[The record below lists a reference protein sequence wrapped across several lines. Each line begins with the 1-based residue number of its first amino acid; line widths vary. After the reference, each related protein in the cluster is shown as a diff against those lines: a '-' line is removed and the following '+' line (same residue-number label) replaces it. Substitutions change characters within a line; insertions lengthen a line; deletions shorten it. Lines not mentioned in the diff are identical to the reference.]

1 MRDPR
6 ISPPAP
12 ECLAVRQ
19 SRQLAR
25 WGLSGLPVPGRRIRE
40 CRARRGVVASPDAE
54 NQIKEVRR
62 ERGMS
67 AQEVPAAGAESG
79 DSTMKREPSSSNG
92 PAPESSSPAEICV
105 IIGESHNAQ
114 TPGSYV
120 CGICGKKYKYY
131 NCFQTHVRGHR
142 ESDGGSGEGGSQS
155 TINNFRYT
163 CDICGKKYKYY
174 SCFQEHRDLHSVDDP
189 YDQVVI
195 PVDDS
200 KEEEPIEP
208 FLKIGPKTG
217 IYVCEFCGKQ
227 YKYFNPYQE
236 HVALHAP
243 LSHSFEMQSPRAPQ
257 RLKDSRKHGNMKSDQ
272 IESPFSRK
280 MEKKSQ
286 STLGETN
293 SSQNSSG
300 AMCPLVSSSF
310 PPPQTDSENHSPA
323 GTAKSPPAPAP
334 APAAQEQSWKS
345 PPTSQRN
352 SASNL
357 SSALPEKERQQLAE
371 RLLRAMCAD
380 LGTLSVLGGE
390 DFLRLAQ
397 TLVDTGARH
406 GAYPLGE
413 ALGGGDAGSL
423 ALRQLPRS
431 YNQAKVKVTCALG
444 GGSAPGMAVSC
455 HAHTG
460 GARPCYLLCAHQVE
474 GARLRRYVLGA
485 RELDPGEGEGDEDGE
500 GDEQLQQ
507 WAQNVLSEFVMPEA
521 RATYVTEPRGAGL
534 GAGRVGLG
542 AGPSLCCAG
551 CQLGAAARAALARKS
566 LQARGLGEIAD
577 LLDTCRH
584 LAAAAGLPW
593 DGPEDQAPPPQA
605 PPPVP
610 PCWDPTAET
619 LLTVHGHLE
628 RIRRALGKSP
638 AVAPL
643 LQGLS
648 KPLLGAL
655 ASLLAPL
662 RQAAAELSSDRRPT
676 LQLVLPAYLRLEKHY
691 TAKAGEAGAAGKLCH
706 GLLEALRENFAVEHT
721 HQVAMALDPGLKL
734 RPAPAHQHDDIAARV
749 AEAAAEMGE
758 GGDERADGE
767 AEPPPGKRG
776 RREAGPG
783 AGLGEARKEV
793 FRYLAE
799 AAPPAASSPLQY
811 WRAAAERYPRLAR
824 LALWLLAVPAVAARP
839 ELAAA
844 CRQAV
849 AMRGQQRLTADQMN
863 KLIFLKSN
871 TA

>member
-1 MRDPR
+1 MRTK
-6 ISPPAP
+6 
-12 ECLAVRQ
+12 
-19 SRQLAR
+19 
-25 WGLSGLPVPGRRIRE
+25 LSGGYQPGGS
-40 CRARRGVVASPDAE
+40 RRGGGVGGLGDE
-54 NQIKEVRR
+54 E
-62 ERGMS
+62 
-67 AQEVPAAGAESG
+67 GAELQQRAG
-79 DSTMKREPSSSNG
+79 
-92 PAPESSSPAEICV
+92 PESSSPAEICV

-323 GTAKSPPAPAP
+323 GTINLPAPPPPPRPRSSRGSLRPPRRGTAP
-334 APAAQEQSWKS
+334 LTSAAPCRRRSGSNAGGHGGAA
-345 PPTSQRN
+345 R
-352 SASNL
+352 
-357 SSALPEKERQQLAE
+357 
-371 RLLRAMCAD
+371 
-380 LGTLSVLGGE
+380 
-390 DFLRLAQ
+390 
-397 TLVDTGARH
+397 
-406 GAYPLGE
+406 AYPLGRGPRGRGRR
-413 ALGGGDAGSL
+413 LAGT
-423 ALRQLPRS
+423 APAARS

-444 GGSAPGMAVSC
+444 RLRPAWRSAARPHGRRPALLPALRPPG
-455 HAHTG
+455 G
-460 GARPCYLLCAHQVE
+460 GAAAPVR
-474 GARLRRYVLGA
+474 VLGA
-485 RELDPGEGEGDEDGE
+485 RELDPGRGRRTGRG

-521 RATYVTEPRGAGL
+521 RATYVTEPGAGL
-534 GAGRVGLG
+534 GWGGWGWGGAEPVLRRLPAGGRRPGRAGQEEPAG
-542 AGPSLCCAG
+542 A
-551 CQLGAAARAALARKS
+551 
-566 LQARGLGEIAD
+566 GLGEIAD

-584 LAAAAGLPW
+584 RAAAAGLPW
-593 DGPEDQAPPPQA
+593 DGPEDQAPPRRPPRPRSRPAGTPHRRDAADGARAPGADPPGPGQEPRRGAPPAGPQQA
-605 PPPVP
+605 PAGGAGLPAGPPP
-610 PCWDPTAET
+610 PGPPSSARTAGPRCSWCCPPTCVWRST
-619 LLTVHGHLE
+619 TPP
-628 RIRRALGKSP
+628 RRARRAPPGSSATACWRRSGRTSRWSTPTRSP
-638 AVAPL
+638 WRWTR
-643 LQGLS
+643 G
-648 KPLLGAL
+648 
-655 ASLLAPL
+655 
-662 RQAAAELSSDRRPT
+662 SSSGPPPPT
-676 LQLVLPAYLRLEKHY
+676 STTTSP
-691 TAKAGEAGAAGKLCH
+691 
-706 GLLEALRENFAVEHT
+706 
-721 HQVAMALDPGLKL
+721 PGW
-734 RPAPAHQHDDIAARV
+734 RGGGRD
-749 AEAAAEMGE
+749 GG

-767 AEPPPGKRG
+767 AESPPGKRG
-776 RREAGPG
+776 GWRRGRGG
-783 AGLGEARKEV
+783 AREARKEV

-799 AAPPAASSPLQY
+799 AAPGSEQPAAV
-811 WRAAAERYPRLAR
+811 LAR
-824 LALWLLAVPAVAARP
+824 GGGALPAAGAPGALAAGRARRGRPP